1 MSKGHIFLAQNSST
15 DYVRQACAL
24 ALTIKKHNTIS
35 QTCLVTNDQVPAEYR
50 HAFDHVISIPWS
62 DLASKSEWKVENRW
76 KLIHA
81 TPFKENLVYDV
92 DMLLLNSNDHW
103 WSTLSQHDLY
113 FTTSVTDYR
122 GNLIDNNFYRKAF
135 TENYL
140 PNIYTGCFYFKKN
153 NKAFEFFKWLNII
166 TSNWEEFYR
175 KFLPNRSQN
184 FVSIDLS
191 AALALR
197 FMDMESTAKVNL
209 IPSFVHMKPMIQD
222 WKQFPNK
229 WTEAVSISFTDS
241 LELKIAEIKQQGLF
255 HYVEDEFLTDDILGK
270 LLKNV

>member
-35 QTCLVTNDQVPAEYR
+35 QTCLVTNDQIPAEYR
-50 HAFDHVISIPWS
+50 HAFDHVVPIPWS

-103 WSTLSQHDLY
+103 WSRLSQHDLY

-122 GNLIDNNFYRKAF
+122 GNIIDNNFYRKAF

-153 NKAFEFFKWLNII
+153 NKAFEFFKWLDII
-166 TSNWEEFYR
+166 TSNWQEFYR
-175 KFLPNRSQN
+175 KFLPNKSQN

-209 IPSFVHMKPMIQD
+209 IPSFIHMKTMIQD
-222 WKQFPNK
+222 WKQFPSK
-229 WTEAVSISFTDS
+229 WTDAVSVSFTDE